1 MSILSVRHSLCA
13 MLLALPLCAVAQDTA
28 PEVEGIA
35 PPANSNWTLKPN
47 AALPA
52 SQASRTRLLSV
63 EAVGKRLV
71 AVGQQGV
78 IIDSEDGGASWKQVA
93 SPVNQMLNR
102 IRFSDDKTGWILG
115 YDSTIMKSDDAG
127 KSWELRHFN
136 PKGRALYDL
145 LALDANRAIA
155 VGAYGTYLTTRDGG
169 KRWSKDTSIPVV
181 KMGLHLDTLTRL
193 GDGSLFM
200 TGEKGLMARSTDE
213 GATWQ
218 MLRSPYIGSFFGALP
233 VGEKG
238 VVVHGLRGN
247 VFVTRDVTACPTQDP
262 ATWDEFSATTVTDAG
277 ELAALGWRRL
287 SNDSRESLFGAT
299 SLPGGRALLVGVN
312 GLALVADLDKATL
325 TPVKTPSKETL
336 VDVLMVGDQAIAVGK
351 RGVQNLGAIK

>member
-13 MLLALPLCAVAQDTA
+13 MLLVLPLCALAQEA
-28 PEVEGIA
+28 ASEAEGNTS
-35 PPANSNWTLKPN
+35 PANNNWTLKPI

-78 IIDSEDGGASWKQVA
+78 IIDSEDGGTSWSQVA
-93 SPVNQMLNR
+93 SPVSQMLNR
-102 IRFSDDKTGWILG
+102 VRFSDDKTGWILG
-115 YDSTIMKSDDAG
+115 YDSTILKSTDAG
-127 KSWELRHFN
+127 KTWVLRHFN

-155 VGAYGTYLTTRDGG
+155 VGAYGTYLTTQDGG
-169 KRWSKDTSIPVV
+169 KRWSKDTSIPII
-181 KMGLHLDTLTRL
+181 KMGLHLDTLIKL

-200 TGEKGLMARSTDE
+200 TGEKGLMARSTNE

-233 VGEKG
+233 FGEKG
-238 VVVHGLRGN
+238 VLVHGLRGN
-247 VFVTRDVTACPTQDP
+247 VFVTKDVSACPTQDP
-262 ATWDEFSATTVTDAG
+262 TTWDEFSAVTVTDEA

-299 SLPGGRALLVGVN
+299 SISDNRALLVGVN
-312 GLALVADLDKATL
+312 GLALIADIEKGTL
-325 TPVKTPSKETL
+325 TPITTPSKETL
-336 VDVLMVGDQAIAVGK
+336 VDVLRVGDQAIAVGK
-351 RGVQNLGAIK
+351 RGVQKLGAIK